1 MNKKKY
7 KIEIQE
13 VLSDTIEIEAT
24 NLNEAI
30 SEAKKMYNDE
40 KIILGE
46 QNFVNTEFKVSE

>member
-1 MNKKKY
+1 MNKKKF

-13 VLSDTIEIEAT
+13 VLSETIEIEAT
-24 NLNEAI
+24 DLNEAI

-40 KIILGE
+40 KVILGE